1 MPTAMVVP
9 SASPRAKRLA
19 AKADMLNGI
28 MGWWTRRG
36 ALMSIFTELQ
46 PKETCSRRAKIGNS
60 FYYAVTLDILALQ
73 TLTVQILHCS
83 EPIWPL

>member
-9 SASPRAKRLA
+9 NANPRANRLA

-28 MGWWTRRG
+28 MGWWTRRV

-46 PKETCSRRAKIGNS
+46 PKEIYSRNTKTRHI
-60 FYYAVTLDILALQ
+60 
-73 TLTVQILHCS
+73 
-83 EPIWPL
+83 

>member
-1 MPTAMVVP
+1 MPTAIVVP

-28 MGWWTRRG
+28 MGWWTIRG

-46 PKETCSRRAKIGNS
+46 PKEICIRCKKYHIYTNS
-60 FYYAVTLDILALQ
+60 CNICL
-73 TLTVQILHCS
+73 
-83 EPIWPL
+83 

>member
-9 SASPRAKRLA
+9 NASPRAKRLA

-46 PKETCSRRAKIGNS
+46 PKEIWSRRTKDIHKYSSSLLYRHTVYG
-60 FYYAVTLDILALQ
+60 YICIRVQLELD
-73 TLTVQILHCS
+73 
-83 EPIWPL
+83 